1 MFILPQ
7 MFLACVVENGGAFIL
22 AISVKNEPLNFHN
35 DARKKRNDQ
44 KQKKNISTKWFF
56 QRKKITFFQSFKTFN
71 FRWKKTATSILLIIS
86 KNCPSRLLNWSHYD
100 KSVEVGHFFKKLPP
114 FCLAACRRE
123 KVHILWQMEGIP
135 VVTQSS
141 LRLS

>member
-44 KQKKNISTKWFF
+44 KQKKICPRNYFSKEKNLPFF
-56 QRKKITFFQSFKTFN
+56 SIFQDFNSSCPRNLRHFGNGQKNCAHIFEVLITF
-71 FRWKKTATSILLIIS
+71 L
-86 KNCPSRLLNWSHYD
+86 
-100 KSVEVGHFFKKLPP
+100 
-114 FCLAACRRE
+114 
-123 KVHILWQMEGIP
+123 
-135 VVTQSS
+135 
-141 LRLS
+141 